1 MGGEGMKG
9 YEHLTRCRV
18 CKCTELEPCNP
29 PCAWAPSQGDLC
41 TNCADMI
48 RALSEWQISA
58 HRPSWAALKR
68 ETQSYA
74 QSGLT
79 SSFFGS

>member
-1 MGGEGMKG
+1 MKG

-58 HRPSWAALKR
+58 HRQSWAALKR
-68 ETQSYA
+68 AAEITPEPEPCELYPEF
-74 QSGLT
+74 GL
-79 SSFFGS
+79 GG